1 VYAWWWEGS
10 WRPAD
15 VPYTL
20 QHADGSTV
28 VRVSQQL
35 DGGQWNSLGI
45 YRFDGA
51 GTVSISDDVSA
62 GTDIVADAV
71 RVVYVGEAVEPQPE
85 PQPTPTPGSWW
96 RTRPSWFDKWAVWLS
111 FQTTEGSG
119 IWGTIARDEETTA
132 TLIMDTGLS
141 PVYALDLT
149 IAYPESLGEVTV
161 HPDTFAKGFELVE
174 DQGSPG
180 LLRLSLRRE
189 EPLAGSGELITLA
202 LPAGALLEE
211 PDTIQVIEA
220 VVNDGLVT
228 SVLDPGFLG
237 GARTFLPVLAR
248 GQ

>member
-1 VYAWWWEGS
+1 
-10 WRPAD
+10 
-15 VPYTL
+15 
-20 QHADGSTV
+20 
-28 VRVSQQL
+28 
-35 DGGQWNSLGI
+35 
-45 YRFDGA
+45 
-51 GTVSISDDVSA
+51 
-62 GTDIVADAV
+62 
-71 RVVYVGEAVEPQPE
+71 
-85 PQPTPTPGSWW
+85 
-96 RTRPSWFDKWAVWLS
+96 
-111 FQTTEGSG
+111 
-119 IWGTIARDEETTA
+119 
-132 TLIMDTGLS
+132 M
-141 PVYALDLT
+141 
-149 IAYPESLGEVTV
+149 

-237 GARTFLPVLAR
+237 GARTFLPMLAR